1 MIGKLRNQ
9 FVEFV
14 FFCFDWKSLLNLGTG
29 LGWWMTK
36 YPQRQT
42 LIEINGPVL
51 ALVSARTSCQRYI
64 GFGSLA
70 LDNRQAPR
78 GSVSNNRVGFDKR
91 SSLAFTISVSAA
103 LNTSIGRNNNCRV
116 EYIYCWPG
124 ACTGPHLPYIQ
135 YDLYECTV
143 APEGQNPYNTHIQTL
158 VTEGHHAKIIQC
170 ADEGPEEYNQQPSD
184 YLTTRSTSRGTADL
198 ALWNDECFKNVV
210 FSEMLLCFNH
220 QRHCMCPYY

>member
-1 MIGKLRNQ
+1 
-9 FVEFV
+9 
-14 FFCFDWKSLLNLGTG
+14 
-29 LGWWMTK
+29 MTK

-103 LNTSIGRNNNCRV
+103 LNTSIGRNKNCRV
-116 EYIYCWPG
+116 EYIYC
-124 ACTGPHLPYIQ
+124 
-135 YDLYECTV
+135 
-143 APEGQNPYNTHIQTL
+143 
-158 VTEGHHAKIIQC
+158 
-170 ADEGPEEYNQQPSD
+170 
-184 YLTTRSTSRGTADL
+184 
-198 ALWNDECFKNVV
+198 
-210 FSEMLLCFNH
+210 
-220 QRHCMCPYY
+220 